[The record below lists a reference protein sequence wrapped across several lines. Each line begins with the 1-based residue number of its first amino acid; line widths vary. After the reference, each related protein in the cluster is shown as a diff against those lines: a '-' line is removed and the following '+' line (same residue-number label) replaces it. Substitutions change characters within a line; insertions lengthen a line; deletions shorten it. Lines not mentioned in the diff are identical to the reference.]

1 MSLESVS
8 RQDQWE
14 GNFRSRVRFEIQ
26 LKKKIQFK
34 FEISVRVK
42 ITIKLCLHCRG
53 SVKG

>member
-1 MSLESVS
+1 MSFKDKISEREILDPGLGS
-8 RQDQWE
+8 R
-14 GNFRSRVRFEIQ
+14 SSSK
-26 LKKKIQFK
+26 KKKIQFK